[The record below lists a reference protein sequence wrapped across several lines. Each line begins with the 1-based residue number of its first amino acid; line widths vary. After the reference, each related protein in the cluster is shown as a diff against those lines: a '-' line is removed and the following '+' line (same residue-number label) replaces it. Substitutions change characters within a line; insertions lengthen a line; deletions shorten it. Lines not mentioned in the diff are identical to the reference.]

1 VDQKRRKEDWT
12 GRRTKEVVR
21 KVILSVGTES
31 EKTVE
36 KNILNKKKHMAIKK

>member
-1 VDQKRRKEDWT
+1 VWIRKEGRKT
-12 GRRTKEVVR
+12 GLDGGQKEVVR

-36 KNILNKKKHMAIKK
+36 KNILKKKKNTWQ